1 MRAHGTL
8 VVVVTLG
15 TLAGCAL
22 KAPPAPSEY
31 MAEALPNLVL
41 PGGLGRR
48 RSDRWGRDAMAGR
61 QRSPIRG
68 WTH

>member
-22 KAPPAPSEY
+22 EAPPAPSEY
-31 MAEALPNLVL
+31 MAEALPNLVV
-41 PGGLGRR
+41 PESWGAGDQTGG
-48 RSDRWGRDAMAGR
+48 AVTH
-61 QRSPIRG
+61 G